1 MASLQITGGLKRS
14 PNITLDVLAGIMP
27 ITTHLEFRATLTTI
41 RLKTHNNWH
50 GNYSISLKIISHA
63 HFMDKHLEKLHLINL
78 LPLLDTLPI
87 TNINKEYSVSLELDI
102 FTDGSLQKRE
112 KTNLTGAG
120 FTISRNGNTVAET
133 SISLGQQATINQ
145 CEMMAIYR
153 AAETM
158 LGLSP
163 RKEVINFYSDS
174 LSTLIGLN
182 NDSTKSK
189 LTLDTNLMLN
199 ALGKQNKI
207 TLYKVKAHMGITG
220 NERADELAKIAAN
233 NNPIGPEPFLYI
245 SWSTIIDKL
254 NEYSKQST
262 IKTINDQVMKT
273 SKKHF

>member
-1 MASLQITGGLKRS
+1 
-14 PNITLDVLAGIMP
+14 
-27 ITTHLEFRATLTTI
+27 
-41 RLKTHNNWH
+41 
-50 GNYSISLKIISHA
+50 
-63 HFMDKHLEKLHLINL
+63 
-78 LPLLDTLPI
+78 
-87 TNINKEYSVSLELDI
+87 
-102 FTDGSLQKRE
+102 
-112 KTNLTGAG
+112 
-120 FTISRNGNTVAET
+120 
-133 SISLGQQATINQ
+133 
-145 CEMMAIYR
+145 MMAIYR

-163 RKEVINFYSDS
+163 RNEVINFYSDS

-207 TLYKVKAHMGITG
+207 TLYKVKAHTGITG

-254 NEYSKQST
+254 NKYSKQST